1 MTRPRRWTTAVLDT
15 QAAGGWAV
23 VHSDQGFLRDDN
35 GVMFPREWLKR
46 QELPLISE
54 HGIGHFDGEPVYV
67 QVLKH
72 PVELEGTSWQT
83 LRQFMLA
90 DDADVFQKL
99 GYAAQ
104 ISTWAREHR
113 FCGSCG
119 QPMQQV
125 PGERAMY
132 CKDCDLRSYP
142 RISPS
147 MIVLIT
153 RGDQV
158 LLARSPRFVPGVY
171 STLAGFA
178 EPGESAEDCVR
189 REVMEEVQI
198 KVKNIQYKGS
208 QCWPFPHS
216 MMLGFHAEYDSGEI
230 VPQVDEIEDA
240 QWFSIHDM
248 PPLPASRSIA
258 RYLID
263 LYLAQRFGSVEP
275 VLPGQAD
282 G

>member
-1 MTRPRRWTTAVLDT
+1 MTRPARWTTAVLDT
-15 QAAGGWAV
+15 NVAGGWAV
-23 VHSDQGFLRDDN
+23 VHSDQGFLLDGN
-35 GVMFPREWLKR
+35 GVMFAREWLKR
-46 QELPLISE
+46 LELPVQSE

-67 QVLKH
+67 LVLEKA
-72 PVELEGTSWQT
+72 VEVEGCSWQG
-83 LRQFMLA
+83 LRQFMLQGDFA
-90 DDADVFQKL
+90 VYQKL

-113 FCGSCG
+113 FCGACG
-119 QPMQQV
+119 RPAVQI

-132 CKDCDLRSYP
+132 CEHDNLRFYP

-153 RGDQV
+153 RGDEI

-189 REVMEEVQI
+189 REVMEEVQVRI
-198 KVKNIQYKGS
+198 RNITYMGS

-216 MMLGFHAEYDSGEI
+216 MMLGFHAEYESGEI
-230 VPQVDEIEDA
+230 VPQADEIEDA
-240 QWFSIHDM
+240 RWFHIDDL

-258 RYLID
+258 RYLIEA
-263 LYLAQRFGSVEP
+263 YLARRSGAPEP
-275 VLPGQAD
+275 VLPG
-282 G
+282 

>member
-1 MTRPRRWTTAVLDT
+1 M
-15 QAAGGWAV
+15 AV
-23 VHSDQGFLRDDN
+23 VHGDQGFLLDSN
-35 GVMFPREWLKR
+35 GVMFSREWLRR
-46 QELPLISE
+46 QDLPVVSE
-54 HGIGHFDGEPVYV
+54 HGIGHFDGEPVYLL
-67 QVLKH
+67 VLDKS
-72 PVELEGTSWQT
+72 VEVEGASWQT
-83 LRQFMLA
+83 LRQFMLG
-90 DDADVFQKL
+90 DDADVYQKL

-104 ISTWAREHR
+104 IATWAREHR

-119 QPMQQV
+119 RPNVQV
-125 PGERAMY
+125 PLERAMY
-132 CKDCDLRSYP
+132 CSHCDLRAYP

-153 RGDQV
+153 RGDEV
-158 LLARSPRFVPGVY
+158 LLARSPRFVTGVY

-198 KVKNIQYKGS
+198 RVKNIQYKGS

-216 MMLGFHAEYDSGEI
+216 MMLGFHAEYESGDI
-230 VPQVDEIEDA
+230 VPQADEIEDA

-263 LYLAQRFGSVEP
+263 LYLAQRSGAAEP
-275 VLPGQAD
+275 VLPGQSD
-282 G
+282 R